1 VKGAVVYT
9 GDTVVHMGR
18 KEMVVPD
25 KLEVVVDVENPK
37 DCDA

>member
-1 VKGAVVYT
+1 
-9 GDTVVHMGR
+9 MGR